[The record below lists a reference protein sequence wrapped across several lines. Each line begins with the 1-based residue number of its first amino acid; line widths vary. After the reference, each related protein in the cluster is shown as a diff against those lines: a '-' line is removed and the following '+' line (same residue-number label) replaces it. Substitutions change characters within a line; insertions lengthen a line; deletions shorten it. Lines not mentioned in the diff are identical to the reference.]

1 MHVQNIWQIND
12 IQVHYTPLNDGGGRQ
27 FAIDYINY
35 LQNQKYNRVLE
46 WCSGSGFIGFALLAS
61 GICDHVTLLECNENA
76 IIDINN
82 TLDNN
87 PHIKNKVT
95 VIHTDNIQSLSE
107 SHQFDLIIGNPPH
120 FKQFNSRQYMFFRH
134 LPKEIWN
141 RLAVDKNWHIH
152 TEFFAHIDKNMSQ
165 SCEIILLENIQ
176 NTPNNEISKIAEKF
190 NFSTVSS
197 TVTESN
203 HELLKIV
210 KF

>member
-1 MHVQNIWQIND
+1 MNIQHIWQVND
-12 IQVHYTPLNDGGGRQ
+12 IQVFYNPQNDGGGRT

-35 LQNQKYNRVLE
+35 LQNQKYNHVLE
-46 WCSGSGFIGFALLAS
+46 WCAGPGFIGFALLAS
-61 GICDHVTLLECNENA
+61 GICNHVTLLECDENA

-82 TLDNN
+82 TLDSN
-87 PHIKNKVT
+87 PHIKDNVT

-107 SHQFDLIIGNPPH
+107 THQFNLIVGNPPH
-120 FKQFNSRQYMFFRH
+120 FKQFNSQQYMFFKNI
-134 LPKEIWN
+134 PKENWN

-165 SCEIILLENIQ
+165 LCEIILLENVH
-176 NTPNNEISKIAEKF
+176 NNEIHKIAEKF
-190 NFSTVSS
+190 NFNIVSS
-197 TVTESN
+197 TATESN